1 MYFWKY
7 KNQQNLINT
16 VKLLDLSQFSYKLKP
31 VLKKNTQHKKG
42 VVYIKSAQLYIFKTQ
57 HTCVISTQIKKEHII
72 KSKSSTHAPSYAL
85 PSPNPGCHQPG
96 FVFPVSGL
104 HTTRINQNNIF
115 FSVCSLTLMLCIQDS
130 YIVACNNRTRIFVD
144 VNIPLCKYTTTDPFC
159 CWWAFRFS
167 NFITSFLPLPTVL
180 YKLSSTYIF

>member
-1 MYFWKY
+1 MH
-7 KNQQNLINT
+7 
-16 VKLLDLSQFSYKLKP
+16 S
-31 VLKKNTQHKKG
+31 
-42 VVYIKSAQLYIFKTQ
+42 YIFSKPNTPVSMTQ
-57 HTCVISTQIKKEHII
+57 LKKEHII

-96 FVFPVSGL
+96 FIFPVSAL
-104 HTTRINQNNIF
+104 HITRIIQNNIF

-130 YIVACNNRTRIFVD
+130 YTVACNNRTRIFVD
-144 VNIPLCKYTTTDPFC
+144 VNILLCKYTTIDPFC
-159 CWWAFRFS
+159 CWWASRLS